1 VWKLKT
7 LQSNQHPLEGKI
19 RPREST
25 AGFTM
30 VEIVVALAILSI
42 TIIALFG
49 AMRTCSTA
57 AHHTRMLTRSVL
69 LAESLLVEAR
79 LSENTVFET
88 RKGQDNLYRWKV
100 QIVPTPIESLGA
112 IQVQIEWQ
120 EQQRQQQYELF
131 SLIQMKSFT
140 ERK

>member
-1 VWKLKT
+1 
-7 LQSNQHPLEGKI
+7 
-19 RPREST
+19 
-25 AGFTM
+25 M
-30 VEIVVALAILSI
+30 VEVIVA
-42 TIIALFG
+42 IALLSTTTIAVFC

-79 LSENTVFET
+79 LAENTVFET
-88 RKGQDNLYRWKV
+88 KEGQEDLYRWKV
-100 QIVPTPIESLGA
+100 QIASTPIENLGA
-112 IQVQIEWQ
+112 IHVHVKWQ

-131 SLIQMKSFT
+131 SLVQMKSFT

>member
-1 VWKLKT
+1 MRIR
-7 LQSNQHPLEGKI
+7 QSEKDDNRCRTCPKD
-19 RPREST
+19 T
-25 AGFTM
+25 ATGFTM
-30 VEIVVALAILSI
+30 VEVVVA
-42 TIIALFG
+42 IALLSTTTIAVFY

-79 LSENTVFET
+79 LAENAVFET
-88 RKGQDNLYRWKV
+88 KEGQEGLYQWKV
-100 QIVPTPIESLGA
+100 QIAPTPVENLGA
-112 IQVQIEWQ
+112 IHVQVKWL

-131 SLIQMKSFT
+131 SLVQMKSFT